1 MRLKVQHATTY
12 TYSDPAQSAI
22 QILRLTP
29 RNHDGQYVNFW
40 RVEIDADYRLIRDE
54 DPFGNI
60 THTFSL
66 EGPIETMTIRV
77 EGEVETTDTNGI
89 IMGTAERIPTGFWLR
104 DSALTTPD
112 AAIRMFSR
120 RIAAGE
126 GGEAI
131 PFLHALNTAI
141 FNTMKF
147 VPGATSVA
155 TSATQAFAA
164 KRGVCQDLAQ
174 IFVSACRVVKIPAR
188 YVGGYYLRTDM
199 VEQDAGHAWAE
210 AYVEG
215 LGWMG
220 FDPTHDMCTTDRYVR
235 VAYGTDAADAAPIR
249 GARIGGHDEALKV
262 EVHVSA
268 RRELVEE

>member
-1 MRLKVQHATTY
+1 MRLRVQHATTY
-12 TYSDPAQSAI
+12 TYADPAQSAI

-40 RVEIDADYRLIRDE
+40 RVEVDADYRLVRDE

-66 EGPIETMTIRV
+66 EGPIATMTIRV
-77 EGEVETTDTNGI
+77 EGEVETTNNDGI
-89 IMGTAERIPTGFWLR
+89 VAGTAERMPRNFWLR
-104 DSALTTPD
+104 DTQLTRAD

-126 GGEAI
+126 GGEAL
-131 PFLHALNTAI
+131 PYLHALNNAI
-141 FNTMKF
+141 HSSIEFT
-147 VPGATSVA
+147 PGSSTVA
-155 TSATQAFAA
+155 TSAAQAFAG

-174 IFVSACRVVKIPAR
+174 IFVAACRVVKIPAR
-188 YVGGYYLRTDM
+188 YVGGYFLRTDQ

-220 FDPTHDMCTTDRYVR
+220 FDPAHGLCTTDRYVR
-235 VAYGTDAADAAPIR
+235 VAYGADAADAAPIR
-249 GARIGGHDEALKV
+249 GARIGGHDEQLKV
-262 EVHVSA
+262 EVHVSK
-268 RRELVEE
+268 RREFIED